1 MEHPSPEAL
10 KTYLKDHPNAD
21 KSKHTV
27 KSDSDSKSDSKKAP
41 TVEEA
46 TKSLDSAKEKIEEQ
60 DLSDYDIQQ
69 FKQKVEYGEGHNVSF
84 STYGDADLGDSTVGE
99 VGDLVKVLTDA
110 KSSNPGDLLKN
121 LDIKDD
127 QQKEDAEIVM
137 GMLLGGDADIP
148 VEALVSKDEFDK
160 FSDRMKK
167 SIAQISNLSSNVSKD
182 KFEGDEYGLGHLPE
196 KAKKIVQGLQS
207 SVSKALKSYKSNWP
221 DGDDF
226 AAMKEFVDAEDQ
238 LEKAKENEGGGKKA
252 FLRQANLLM
261 SELKSNRDK
270 LASLEQRYAGAG
282 DKPRQLQKGTW
293 KIPVR
298 AGHVLLS
305 QWAIKHITAHNDIG
319 TGSVFARG
327 IDERTLIKL
336 IQKAPV
342 KGQGGL
348 YTMKASN
355 VGYNLVLP
363 IEEAMRLPGA
373 TQTTVQKEERGQKI
387 TVPAIQTSAS
397 LRDFSTNQ
405 ISLVIR
411 PSNSKF
417 LPDDA
422 KRVDAILKDVKAG
435 KSYSL
440 LTAFPGDPN
449 IPPSSQ
455 WGGKYAIILPSK

>member
-1 MEHPSPEAL
+1 MKHLIAELLTEINAYKKAMEHSSPEAL
-10 KTYLKDHPNAD
+10 KTYLKDHPSAD

-46 TKSLDSAKEKIEEQ
+46 TKSLDSAKKKLEDQ
-60 DLSDYDIQQ
+60 DLSDYDIKQ

-99 VGDLVKVLTDA
+99 VGDLVSVLTDA

-148 VEALVSKDEFDK
+148 VEVLASKDEFDK

-238 LEKAKENEGGGKKA
+238 LEEAKENEGGGKKA

-282 DKPRQLQKGTW
+282 DKPRQLQKGTT
-293 KIPVR
+293 
-298 AGHVLLS
+298 
-305 QWAIKHITAHNDIG
+305 IK
-319 TGSVFARG
+319 S
-327 IDERTLIKL
+327 
-336 IQKAPV
+336 
-342 KGQGGL
+342 
-348 YTMKASN
+348 
-355 VGYNLVLP
+355 
-363 IEEAMRLPGA
+363 
-373 TQTTVQKEERGQKI
+373 
-387 TVPAIQTSAS
+387 
-397 LRDFSTNQ
+397 
-405 ISLVIR
+405 
-411 PSNSKF
+411 
-417 LPDDA
+417 
-422 KRVDAILKDVKAG
+422 
-435 KSYSL
+435 
-440 LTAFPGDPN
+440 
-449 IPPSSQ
+449 
-455 WGGKYAIILPSK
+455 